1 MNPNFHQLMR
11 DATDMTRSG
20 NLQAAT
26 QTIQRALAG
35 ATATAPTPQST
46 PAPAPAGIVLDGL
59 TRIVPDDEVRTPLPS
74 AAGSGQ
80 RAAPAQARSPAS
92 TPAPAS
98 TGASTTA
105 PAQGQWK
112 DGSFARQ
119 GRTVAYKLYVPGDQP
134 RARPADG
141 RPLIVMLHGCT
152 QSAADFA
159 AGTQMHALAEA
170 QGALVLYPEQNQQ
183 YNPQRC
189 WNWFKTQHQQR
200 EKGEPALLVALT
212 QSIIAE
218 YGADASRVYVAG
230 LSAGGA
236 MADVLGHCY
245 PEVFAAVGVHSGLPA
260 GAATDVVTAMAAM
273 RSGPTAQPLPAART
287 SKPRAHHAGGA
298 LPTIVFHGD
307 ADTTVHASNG
317 AAIAQAARTGSVAGT
332 STRVAAN
339 RATRVDYPGHD
350 GSPSVEHWQLHGVG
364 HAWSGGSA
372 QGSYTH
378 PQGVNASAEMLRF
391 FMQHRRKA

>member
-80 RAAPAQARSPAS
+80 RAAPAQARSPSPAS

-189 WNWFKTQHQQR
+189 WNWFKPQHQQQGR
-200 EKGEPALLVALT
+200 GEPALLAALT
-212 QSIIAE
+212 QSIAAQ
-218 YGADASRVYVAG
+218 YGADATRVYVAG

-236 MADVLGHCY
+236 MADILGHRY
-245 PEVFAAVGVHSGLPA
+245 PDVFAAAGVHSGLSA
-260 GAATDVVTAMAAM
+260 GDANDMLSALAVM
-273 RSGPTAQPLPAART
+273 RSGPAKQRKMGD
-287 SKPRAHHAGGA
+287 SAGTA

-307 ADTTVHASNG
+307 ADATVNVRNGTAIVEAVRFAADAPETTATTAPVGLN
-317 AAIAQAARTGSVAGT
+317 
-332 STRVAAN
+332 
-339 RATRVDYPGHD
+339 ATRTMYTTRDGVDR
-350 GSPSVEHWQLHGVG
+350 VEYWQLHGVG
-364 HAWSGGSA
+364 HAWSGGSP
-372 QGSYTH
+372 QGSFTH
-378 PQGVNASAEMLRF
+378 PGGVDASAEMLRF
-391 FMQHRRKA
+391 FMQHRHP